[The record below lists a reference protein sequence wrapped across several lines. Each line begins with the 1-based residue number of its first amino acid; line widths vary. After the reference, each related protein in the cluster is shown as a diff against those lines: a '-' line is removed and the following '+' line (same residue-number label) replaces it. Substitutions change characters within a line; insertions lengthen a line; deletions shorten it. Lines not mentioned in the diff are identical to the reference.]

1 MLLVK
6 SVITSPGSTAKF
18 KCSLNY
24 SGRFLRRKRLLTDCG
39 LAFLIDLNKATNL
52 NHGDQL
58 ELDNQNLVEII
69 AKPELLAEITGNNLL
84 EYAWHIGN
92 RHTPAQVE
100 RTRILIQHDHVIEHM
115 IEHLGGIITHVT
127 EPFTPLGGAYG
138 HGRTHS
144 HEH

>member
-1 MLLVK
+1 M
-6 SVITSPGSTAKF
+6 
-18 KCSLNY
+18 
-24 SGRFLRRKRLLTDCG
+24 
-39 LAFLIDLNKATNL
+39 IDLEKATNL

-58 ELDNQNLVEII
+58 EIDDENLIEII
-69 AKPELLAEITGNNLL
+69 AKPELLAEITGSKML

-100 RTRILIQHDHVIEHM
+100 QTRILIQHDHVIEHM
-115 IEHLGGIITHVT
+115 VEHLGGIITHVT

-144 HEH
+144 HEHVRSTHAHAH